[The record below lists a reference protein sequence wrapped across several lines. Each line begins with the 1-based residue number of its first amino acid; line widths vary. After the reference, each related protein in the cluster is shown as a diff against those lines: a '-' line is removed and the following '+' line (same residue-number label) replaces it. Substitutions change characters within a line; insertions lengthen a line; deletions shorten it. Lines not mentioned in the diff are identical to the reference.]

1 MDDVKM
7 KQENVERILEETSGR
22 AVKRSFDQ
30 ITGDEEGAT
39 NVGVNVD
46 GKRRKL
52 E

>member
-7 KQENVERILEETSGR
+7 KQENVKQILEETSGN

-30 ITGDEEGAT
+30 ITGGEESAM
-39 NVGVNVD
+39 NVGVNAD